1 MPAEL
6 QVTGYHGCYFLV
18 EGYCAPVHLDEC
30 ERGPTIPVSCKAIE
44 QPNSRW
50 RSGGSAIDAFTYR
63 DSMGVCHRV
72 SAMECSFMECP
83 TMPSSDVVPC
93 P

>member
-6 QVTGYHGCYFLV
+6 RVTGYHGCYFLV

-30 ERGPTIPVSCKAIE
+30 ERGPTIPVPCRAIDTQLPVE
-44 QPNSRW
+44 KR
-50 RSGGSAIDAFTYR
+50 RIAIDAFTYR

-72 SAMECSFMECP
+72 SAIECSFMECP
-83 TMPSSDVVPC
+83 TTPSSDVVPC